1 MRPSKYFYDKPL
13 PKYLDSK
20 TVSLKFHPLKH
31 IIPIVTINMLLQANW
46 AEGVGQ
52 GWYVSAIC
60 CFWRCLHV
68 IIEGVGFASISKETP
83 LSKLSFTLVS
93 ISLPFLLLPLCFF
106 SVPLLVYVY
115 ERKRKR
121 NIIRERSK
129 VEKERSPFPVV
140 KYTVQWIL

>member
-1 MRPSKYFYDKPL
+1 
-13 PKYLDSK
+13 
-20 TVSLKFHPLKH
+20 
-31 IIPIVTINMLLQANW
+31 
-46 AEGVGQ
+46 
-52 GWYVSAIC
+52 
-60 CFWRCLHV
+60 
-68 IIEGVGFASISKETP
+68 
-83 LSKLSFTLVS
+83 
-93 ISLPFLLLPLCFF
+93 LPFLLLPLCFF